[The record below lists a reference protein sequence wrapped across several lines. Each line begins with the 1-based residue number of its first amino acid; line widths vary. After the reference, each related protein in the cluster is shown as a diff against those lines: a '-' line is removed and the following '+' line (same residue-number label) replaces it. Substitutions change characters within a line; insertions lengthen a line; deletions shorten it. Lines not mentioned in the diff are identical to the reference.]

1 MTPKEED
8 ECFTIQTRATRF
20 TGRIWVNAKKF
31 LIILKKVSARHQR
44 DDEKAGENNPK
55 NEEELSVILHARSLF
70 RIKFSA
76 RYKCAV
82 FRDGQIHAGNCLYRI
97 KGFISRWSAGIFNFA
112 FYRLDHVSYFP
123 K

>member
-1 MTPKEED
+1 MTPKEKD
-8 ECFTIQTRATRF
+8 KRFAVKTRAAGF

-31 LIILKKVSARHQR
+31 LIILKKVSACHQC
-44 DDEKAGENNPK
+44 DDKKAGEHNPQ

-82 FRDGQIHAGNCLYRI
+82 FRDGQIHTGNCLYGI
-97 KGFISRWSAGIFNFA
+97 KGFISRWCAGIFNFA
-112 FYRLDHVSYFP
+112 FYRLAHVSYFP